1 MCAKASFQRVWESF
15 RCSLYGHKNYQLLNV
30 HIITPQIPTFKVPN
44 RFQESYSVKC
54 FKVIKHLKSIQ
65 KAEAY
70 LQPKRESM
78 MQLFYEYTE
87 RLTIFAIDA

>member
-1 MCAKASFQRVWESF
+1 M
-15 RCSLYGHKNYQLLNV
+15 
-30 HIITPQIPTFKVPN
+30 
-44 RFQESYSVKC
+44 
-54 FKVIKHLKSIQ
+54 KHLKSIQ

>member
-15 RCSLYGHKNYQLLNV
+15 RCSLYGHKNYQLLNF
-30 HIITPQIPTFKVPN
+30 HIITP
-44 RFQESYSVKC
+44 RFQDSYSVKC